1 MKNASAQKVKFHYSF
16 MKVMTGHDLSVRRI
30 PVMKIEHEKSGPLVV
45 LTAGMHGDEIG
56 GTVVIQE
63 LFKLLKYELRCGTIY
78 AFPMLNPFGF
88 ENTSRRISISNED
101 LNRSFPGN
109 PKGTLAQRIAAIS
122 MEKICGLQPD
132 LVLDLHNDW
141 NKSIPYVVIDTLEDK
156 SKLALLHHYAN
167 RSGLPAIQETETI
180 HTSFSYTLNIYGI
193 PALTIELGESL
204 IINEKNIIYGTN
216 AVLKLLSE
224 LEMTRNSNEP
234 GFKIPEMIQNKIL
247 SYSSN
252 PLCSTSGII
261 RFAKKPGEM
270 IKEGEKIA
278 RVYNAFGKLTETI
291 RSVHDG
297 IILGH
302 NDYAV
307 SYPGSPVMAFGVLPG
322 S

>member
-1 MKNASAQKVKFHYSF
+1 MNMKKASPPKVKYNFSF

-30 PVMKIEHEKSGPLVV
+30 PIMKIEHERSGPVVV

-63 LFKLLKYELRCGTIY
+63 LFKQLKFELNSGTIY

-109 PKGTLAQRIAAIS
+109 PTGSLAQRIAAMI
-122 MEKICGLQPD
+122 MEKIRVLQPD

-141 NKSIPYVVIDTLEDK
+141 NKSIPYVVIDILEDK
-156 SKLALLHHYAN
+156 NKLALLHHYAN
-167 RSGLPAIQETETI
+167 RSGLPAIQEVDTI
-180 HTSFSYTLNIYGI
+180 HTSFSYNLNIYGI
-193 PALTIELGESL
+193 PALTLELGESL

-216 AVLKLLSE
+216 AVLNLLSE
-224 LEMTRNSNEP
+224 LEMTKQSNEL
-234 GFKIPEMIQNKIL
+234 GFKIPEIIQNKVL

-252 PLCSTSGII
+252 PLCSASGII
-261 RFAKKPGEM
+261 RFAKKPGDLV
-270 IKEGEKIA
+270 KEGEKIA
-278 RVYNAFGKLTETI
+278 RVYNAFGKHTETI
-291 RSVHDG
+291 RSVHNG

-307 SYPGSPVMAFGVLPG
+307 SYPGSPVMAFGVLP
-322 S
+322 